1 MLVPVVAV
9 SFVGLIG
16 MPAIRL
22 LSSSAKTK
30 DWARTRNAA
39 HSRF

>member
-22 LSSSAKTK
+22 LSSSARTK
-30 DWARTRNAA
+30 DWARARNAVQN
-39 HSRF
+39 RL